1 MHHPCIPTNRRPH
14 SHETILQS
22 LRPFAPHRNCDS
34 ETLTPLFSFQRPTPR
49 FASTAGIFYF
59 TKHNNV
65 LCQLPSRDGEGSGIA
80 KLFEVGEKHLF
91 EGDEVAVSKFKRRR
105 WDAFLRGER
114 RASVRRRRRK
124 KTKEYGLGM
133 VTLNPWDWWKPCL
146 G

>member
-1 MHHPCIPTNRRPH
+1 MHHRCISTNRRPH

-22 LRPFAPHRNCDS
+22 LRPFAPHRNCNS
-34 ETLTPLFSFQRPTPR
+34 ETLTPVFSFQSPPEVCVHGWN
-49 FASTAGIFYF
+49 FIYF
-59 TKHNNV
+59 RKHNNI

-80 KLFEVGEKHLF
+80 KLLEVGEMHLF
-91 EGDEVAVSKFKRRR
+91 GGDEVAVSKFKRRR

-114 RASVRRRRRK
+114 RASLRRKRRK
-124 KTKEYGLGM
+124 KDKVWGLGM